1 MKEFE
6 IQILKI
12 GEEGNSQTKTVGS
25 IPSKDIRGKKKEKK
39 KVRFPRQF
47 YFITRHDLDKRD
59 D

>member
-12 GEEGNSQTKTVGS
+12 GEEGNSTKTVGS
-25 IPSKDIRGKKKEKK
+25 ISSEDIRGKKKEKK
-39 KVRFPRQF
+39 KVRFSRQF